1 MTLKE
6 YQNQNI
12 QMTSEEFARF
22 VNGISYSK
30 TYKEVR
36 LKWWQ
41 KLHLKYLRWRAFRT
55 LKHAKSRQNAKR

>member
-22 VNGISYSK
+22 VNGISHSK
-30 TYKEVR
+30 THKEVR

-41 KLHLKYLRWRAFRT
+41 KLHLRYLRWRAYEGT
-55 LKHAKSRQNAKR
+55 